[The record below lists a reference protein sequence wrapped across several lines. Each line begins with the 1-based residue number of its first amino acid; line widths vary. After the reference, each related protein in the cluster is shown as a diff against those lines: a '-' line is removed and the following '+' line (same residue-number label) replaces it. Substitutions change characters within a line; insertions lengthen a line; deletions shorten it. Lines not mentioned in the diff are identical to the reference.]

1 MKHQNSMPD
10 KKLLTISETI
20 KQGKPFRNNYH
31 KTAINLIFTGR
42 WIYNLHN
49 ELFKNYGLTA
59 QQFNI
64 LRILK
69 GQHPKSATVKLIRER
84 MLDKMSDASRIV
96 ENLRKKGLVTR
107 EVNSG
112 NRREV
117 DVFISEKG
125 IEVLN
130 LIEENEN
137 ETMDRFLSNL
147 NKSETELLNT
157 LLDKL
162 RSK

>member
-1 MKHQNSMPD
+1 MKSKNTTSED
-10 KKLLTISETI
+10 KLINISETI
-20 KQGKPFRNNYH
+20 KQGKPFRNHYH

-42 WIYNLHN
+42 WIFNLHN
-49 ELFKNYGLTA
+49 ELFKSYGLTA

-69 GQHPKSATVKLIRER
+69 GQYPKAATVKLIRER

-117 DVFISEKG
+117 KVFISIEGIDILNSIEK
-125 IEVLN
+125 
-130 LIEENEN
+130 NES

-147 NKSETELLNT
+147 NSGETEQLNF

-162 RSK
+162 RC

>member
-1 MKHQNSMPD
+1 MKQQNLNAD
-10 KKLLTISETI
+10 KKIFNISETI

-42 WIYNLHN
+42 WIFNLHN
-49 ELFKNYGLTA
+49 ELFKSYGLTA
-59 QQFNI
+59 QQFNT
-64 LRILK
+64 LRILN
-69 GQHPKSATVKLIRER
+69 GQYPKSATVKLIRER

-107 EVNSG
+107 EINSG

-117 DVFISEKG
+117 QVFISKGGIDILNSIEK
-125 IEVLN
+125 
-130 LIEENEN
+130 NES

-147 NKSETELLNT
+147 NSSETEQLNF

-162 RSK
+162 RC

>member
-1 MKHQNSMPD
+1 MKQQNSKAD
-10 KKLLTISETI
+10 KKFLNISETI

-31 KTAINLIFTGR
+31 RTAINLIFTGR
-42 WIYNLHN
+42 WIFNLHN
-49 ELFKNYGLTA
+49 ELFKSYGLTA

-69 GQHPKSATVKLIRER
+69 GQYPKSATVKLIRER

-107 EVNSG
+107 EINTG

-117 DVFISEKG
+117 QVFISEEG
-125 IEVLN
+125 IDILN
-130 LIEENEN
+130 SIEKNES
-137 ETMDRFLSNL
+137 ETMDSFLSNL
-147 NKSETELLNT
+147 NSTETEQLNF

-162 RSK
+162 RC

>member
-1 MKHQNSMPD
+1 MKQQNLNAD
-10 KKLLTISETI
+10 KKTFNISETI

-42 WIYNLHN
+42 WIFNLHN
-49 ELFKNYGLTA
+49 ELFKSYGLTA
-59 QQFNI
+59 QQFNT
-64 LRILK
+64 LRILN
-69 GQHPKSATVKLIRER
+69 GQYPKSATVKLIRER

-107 EVNSG
+107 EINSG

-117 DVFISEKG
+117 KVFISKEGIDILNSIEK
-125 IEVLN
+125 
-130 LIEENEN
+130 NES
-137 ETMDRFLSNL
+137 ETKDRFLSNL
-147 NKSETELLNT
+147 NSRETEQLNF

-162 RSK
+162 RC